1 MGTWFVA
8 NDYGHIA
15 GHDMNKESAELLA
28 AYMNENH
35 PGEGWQALDGKD
47 KEVQLENLNIIGFR
61 VQYSQNTTNWC

>member
-15 GHDMNKESAELLA
+15 GHDMNKGSAELLA
-28 AYMNENH
+28 VYMNENH

-47 KEVQLENLNIIGFR
+47 KEEQLEI
-61 VQYSQNTTNWC
+61 